1 MYSKST
7 MPVQASPAAES
18 HINAKPEVVRRTAN
32 FQPSV
37 WGNQFANY
45 AEDIITQAHMQEQVE
60 ELKQVVMKKV
70 FTNAA
75 DDFSHQL
82 KLIDAIQRLGVAYHF
97 ETEIE
102 QALER
107 IHATYQDIHVDGGDL
122 YNVALRFRLLRQHGY
137 NVSCDVFNKFKDA
150 NGDFKESLVTDV
162 PAMLSFY
169 EASHQMVHGEKLLE
183 EALVFTTTH
192 LKTATTLTGASSLLK
207 AQITEA
213 LERPLLKTVER
224 LGARR
229 YMSIYQDEATHNEE
243 LLKLAKLDFNI
254 VQCLHKKELS
264 GIIRWYKEQDFARR
278 MPFAR
283 DRIVEL
289 FFITLGIYF
298 EPQYVFGRNILTK
311 LSEIL
316 VVMDDMYDAFGTFE
330 ELVILTEAIERWDA
344 SCMDQLPDYM
354 QPLYQTL
361 LDVVN
366 EVEEELIKQGR
377 SYRLYYMKN
386 QARLYFAEA
395 RWFHEGCT
403 PRMDE
408 YMRVAASSVGST
420 MLAVVSLVGMGD
432 IITKEAFEWLTNN
445 PKILTASNT
454 IFRLMD
460 DIAGHKFEK
469 ERGHVASSI
478 DCYMNEY
485 GVSEQETIDVF
496 NKRIVDSWKDINEEF
511 MRPTAVPMAVL
522 NRVLNLT
529 RVVDLLYKRGDA
541 FTHVG
546 KLMKDC
552 IAALYIDPVPL

>member
-1 MYSKST
+1 MS
-7 MPVQASPAAES
+7 VQTIPAAES
-18 HINAKPEVVRRTAN
+18 QINAKPEVVRRTSN
-32 FQPSV
+32 CEPSI
-37 WGNQFANY
+37 WGDRFANY
-45 AEDIITQAHMQEQVE
+45 AEDIVTQAHMQKQVE
-60 ELKQVVMKKV
+60 ELKQVVRKEV
-70 FTNAA
+70 FTDAA

-82 KLIDAIQRLGVAYHF
+82 KLVDAIQRLGVAYHF

-107 IHATYQDIHVDGGDL
+107 IHATYQDINDDDGDL
-122 YNVALRFRLLRQHGY
+122 FNVALRFRLLRRHGY

-150 NGDFKESLVTDV
+150 SGEFKESIVTDV
-162 PAMLSFY
+162 SGMLSFY
-169 EASHQMVHGEKLLE
+169 EAAHLMVHGEKLLE
-183 EALVFTTTH
+183 EALLFTTTH
-192 LKTATTLTGASSLLK
+192 LQTATTLTGASSLLK

-229 YMSIYQDEATHNEE
+229 YMSIYQDEASHNED
-243 LLKLAKLDFNI
+243 LLKLAKLDFNL

-264 GIIRWYKEQDFARR
+264 DIIRWYKGVDFARR
-278 MPFAR
+278 LPFAR
-283 DRIVEL
+283 DRLVEM
-289 FFITLGIYF
+289 FFWITGIYF

-311 LSEIL
+311 LIEL
-316 VVMDDMYDAFGTFE
+316 VTVMDDIYDAFGTFE

-354 QPLYQTL
+354 QPFYLTL

-366 EVEEELIKQGR
+366 EVGEELIKQGR
-377 SYRLYYMKN
+377 SYQLYYVKEIMKN

-408 YMRVAASSVGST
+408 YMRVAASCIGNTLLS
-420 MLAVVSLVGMGD
+420 VVSLVDMGD
-432 IITKEAFEWLTNN
+432 IITKETFEWLTND
-445 PKILTASNT
+445 PKILRASNI

-511 MRPTAVPMAVL
+511 LRPTSEPMPVL

-546 KLMKDC
+546 KLMKDT
-552 IAALYIDPVPL
+552 IASLFIDPVPL

>member
-1 MYSKST
+1 

-18 HINAKPEVVRRTAN
+18 LINDKPEVVRRTAN

-37 WGNQFANY
+37 WGDQFANY

-60 ELKQVVMKKV
+60 ELKRVVRKEV

-107 IHATYQDIHVDGGDL
+107 IHATYQDIHDDDGDL
-122 YNVALRFRLLRQHGY
+122 YNVALRFRLLRRYGY
-137 NVSCDVFNKFKDA
+137 NVSCDIFKKFKDT
-150 NGDFKESLVTDV
+150 NGDFKQSLVTDV
-162 PAMLSFY
+162 SGMLSFY
-169 EASHQMVHGEKLLE
+169 EAAHLRVHGEKLLE

-192 LKTATTLTGASSLLK
+192 LESATTLTGANPLLK

-213 LERPLLKTVER
+213 LERPILKTVER
-224 LGARR
+224 LGAPH
-229 YMSIYQDEATHNEE
+229 YMSIYRDEASHSEE
-243 LLKLAKLDFNI
+243 LLKLAKLDFNV

-264 GIIRWYKEQDFARR
+264 DIIRWYKELDFARR

-283 DRIVEL
+283 DRVVEL
-289 FFITLGIYF
+289 FFWMVGLYF
-298 EPQYVFGRNILTK
+298 EPEYVYGRNILTK
-311 LSEIL
+311 LSTIVL
-316 VVMDDMYDAFGTFE
+316 VMDDMYDAFGTFE
-330 ELVILTEAIERWDA
+330 ELVTLTEAIERWDA

-361 LDVVN
+361 LDVIN
-366 EVEEELIKQGR
+366 EVEEEMLKQGR
-377 SYRLYYMKN
+377 SYRVYYAKEIMKN

-395 RWFHEGCT
+395 RWFHKGYT

-408 YMRVAASSVGST
+408 YMRVAVSSVGYT
-420 MLAVVSLVGMGD
+420 MFSVISLVGMGD
-432 IITKEAFEWLTNN
+432 IVTKETFEWLTND
-445 PKILTASNT
+445 PKILRASST
-454 IFRLMD
+454 ILRLMD
-460 DIAGHKFEK
+460 DIAGYKFEK

-496 NKRIVDSWKDINEEF
+496 NKRIVNSWKDINEEF
-511 MRPTAVPMAVL
+511 LRPTVVPMPVL
-522 NRVLNLT
+522 NRLLNLSQ
-529 RVVDLLYKRGDA
+529 VADLLYKRGDA

-552 IAALYIDPVPL
+552 IAAMFIDPVPL